1 MKVKNIANSNYFK
14 AITQLTFGSLIAQ
27 LITVLVSPISTRLY
41 TPEQL
46 GIYTLIITVS
56 AMFGPVLAGKYDMA
70 IVSAEDENE
79 ANNLIVGSF
88 YISVI
93 SIIFITIGYHFY
105 LNSKPEI
112 LNEVGLFAYLLIG
125 ILCLNAAANILNY
138 YNNRYKEYKLISSVY
153 VIRTSFQNLGLVLF
167 GFLRFGAIGL
177 LLSQLLGSLAGLK
190 KQSKRLY
197 NNQLQF
203 KKVNLKEVKNVLV
216 KYKKQPLYAMPAHFI
231 NSTSYSILNFFIT
244 GLFGLSS
251 FGYYSM
257 SYRILGL
264 PLSLVSMNVS
274 KVFFQ
279 RASDE
284 KHSKGTYNKTLIE
297 ISLFL
302 LCLAIPMVLILVFLA
317 PTLFELVFGEGW
329 YVAGK
334 YAQLLAPMYGVRFI
348 VSALTPALVISG
360 EQKLE
365 VLIQSLFIISSI
377 FSYFICKYMLLDI
390 GTFLS
395 IISFTYSVVYI
406 LFYITI
412 YKLSKKSS
420 NEWKGAL
427 K

>member
-1 MKVKNIANSNYFK
+1 MKVKNIATSNYFK

-79 ANNLIVGSF
+79 VNNLIVGST
-88 YISVI
+88 YISI
-93 SIIFITIGYHFY
+93 LFILLITIGYHFY

-125 ILCLNAAANILNY
+125 ILCLSAAVNILNY

-153 VIRTSFQNLGLVLF
+153 VVRTSFQNLGLVLF

-177 LLSQLLGSLAGLK
+177 LLSQLLGSFAGLK

-197 NNQLQF
+197 NNRSQF
-203 KKVNLKEVKNVLV
+203 KEVNFKEVKNVLV

-284 KHSKGTYNKTLIE
+284 KHNKGTYNKTLIE
-297 ISLFL
+297 ITLFL

-317 PTLFELVFGEGW
+317 PKLFELVFGDGW
-329 YVAGK
+329 YVAGR

-365 VLIQSLFIISSI
+365 VLIQSLFIICSI
-377 FSYFICKYMLLDI
+377 FSYFICKYMLLGI

-395 IISFTYSVVYI
+395 IISLSYSIIYI
-406 LFYITI
+406 FLYITI
-412 YKLSKKSS
+412 YKLSKKRIKD
-420 NEWKGAL
+420 EKEF
-427 K
+427 